1 VELTRVKVIYYGH
14 IIKGINVNTSIDV
27 KIKDINSMTVAFI
40 NVKGDFRQIP
50 MTFQKLYGWIA
61 QKGYEP
67 IGPSI
72 AIYYNIPGEVP
83 DDQLSWELRSQL
95 SGDIA
100 EVEPDTEGLGIKK
113 LDAVK
118 MATTIYKGPYENI
131 EPVYVALNA
140 WVATNN
146 YEVSGP
152 VEELYYNDPRISGEE
167 PITEI
172 RFPIRKR

>member
-1 VELTRVKVIYYGH
+1 MSPS
-14 IIKGINVNTSIDV
+14 INV
-27 KIKDINSMTVAFI
+27 KIKDISPMMVAFT
-40 NVKGDFRQIP
+40 NVIGDFSLIP
-50 MTFQKLYGWIA
+50 MTFQKLYGWISR
-61 QKGYEP
+61 KGYEH

-72 AIYYNIPGEVP
+72 AVYYNIPGEVP
-83 DDQLSWELRSQL
+83 DEQLNWELRSQL

-100 EVEPDTEGLGIKK
+100 EVEPDTEGVGVKR

-131 EPVYVALNA
+131 EPVYMALNN
-140 WVATNN
+140 WVSTND

-152 VEELYYNDPRISGEE
+152 VEELYFNDPTIAGVE

-172 RFPIRKR
+172 RLSIYKK

>member
-1 VELTRVKVIYYGH
+1 MNPS
-14 IIKGINVNTSIDV
+14 IKV
-27 KIKDINSMTVAFI
+27 KIKDINPITVAFI
-40 NVKGDFRQIP
+40 SIKGDFSQIL

-61 QKGYEP
+61 QKGYKP

-72 AIYYNIPGEVP
+72 AVYYNIPGEVP
-83 DDQLSWELRSQL
+83 DEQLSWELRSQL

-100 EVEPDTEGLGIKK
+100 EIEPDTEGIGVKK
-113 LDAVK
+113 LAAVK

-131 EPVYVALNA
+131 EPVYYALNN
-140 WVATNN
+140 WVSTNN

-152 VEELYYNDPRISGEE
+152 VEELYFNDPSIAGEE
-167 PITEI
+167 PLTEI

>member
-1 VELTRVKVIYYGH
+1 M
-14 IIKGINVNTSIDV
+14 NPSIDV

-40 NVKGDFRQIP
+40 NVKGDFSQIP

-83 DDQLSWELRSQL
+83 GDQLSWELRSQL
-95 SGDIA
+95 SDDVS
-100 EVEPDTEGLGIKK
+100 EVGPDADGLGVKK
-113 LDAVK
+113 LGAIK

-146 YEVSGP
+146 YEVIGP

-172 RFPIRKR
+172 RLPIRKR